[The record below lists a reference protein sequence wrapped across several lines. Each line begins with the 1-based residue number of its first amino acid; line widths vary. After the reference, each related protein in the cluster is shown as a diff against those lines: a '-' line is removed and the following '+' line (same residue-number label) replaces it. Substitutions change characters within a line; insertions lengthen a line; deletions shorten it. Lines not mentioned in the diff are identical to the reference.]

1 MWYRFKKANIGGGAI
16 KATPLLPVTQEQAS
30 QISDKKDSPYYKNHD
45 ELNSD
50 LLNLLQHMGK
60 TLEEYYELSKDQQ
73 KELWE
78 IMINRPHEVVDQ
90 EASRLNRLKSPFH
103 ENIVPLEVA
112 LEPSRESSVEVE
124 PVNMQSQEAGNGIL
138 LQTGLSNS
146 SFFQQ
151 GQSGAAFKGDLPSA
165 RTLI

>member
-16 KATPLLPVTQEQAS
+16 KSTPLLPVSSEG
-30 QISDKKDSPYYKNHD
+30 IENKDHIKDSPDFKNYD
-45 ELNSD
+45 ELNED
-50 LLNLLQHMGK
+50 LLAILTDMGQ
-60 TLEEYYELSKDQQ
+60 TLEDYYNLSKDQQ

-78 IMINRPHEVVDQ
+78 IMINRPHQVVDQ
-90 EASRLNRLKSPFH
+90 EASRLNRLKSPYH
-103 ENIVPLEVA
+103 ENIVPLELA
-112 LEPSRESSVEVE
+112 LEPSRESSIALE
-124 PVNMQSQEAGNGIL
+124 PINMQSQEAGNGVL

>member
-16 KATPLLPVTQEQAS
+16 KSTPLLPVSSEG
-30 QISDKKDSPYYKNHD
+30 IENINHKKDSPEFKNYD
-45 ELNSD
+45 ELNED
-50 LLNLLQHMGK
+50 LLNILDEMGQ
-60 TLEEYYELSKDQQ
+60 TLDDYYELSRDQQ

-78 IMINRPHEVVDQ
+78 IMINRPHQVVDQ

-103 ENIVPLEVA
+103 ENIIPIELA

-124 PVNMQSQEAGNGIL
+124 PVNMQSTEAGNGIL

-151 GQSGAAFKGDLPSA
+151 GQSGAAFKGDAPSA